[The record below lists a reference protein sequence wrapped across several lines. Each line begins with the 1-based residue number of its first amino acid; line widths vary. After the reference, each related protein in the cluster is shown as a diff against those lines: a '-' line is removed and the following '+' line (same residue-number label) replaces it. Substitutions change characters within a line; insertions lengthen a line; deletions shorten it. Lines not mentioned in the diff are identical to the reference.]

1 MNRSGKR
8 KPGRLMK
15 SVRKYWDLYLLL
27 VPVAAY
33 FILFQYLPMYGLQI
47 AFKDYSPRKG
57 YWGSPWVGFEHFTR
71 FLSSYNFW
79 QIMYNTVSISVLTLI
94 FTFPLPIMLAL
105 LLNETRSKRFKG
117 ALQTIT
123 YTPHFLSTVVVV
135 GMMVAF
141 VSPSTGI
148 INQLIRLFGG
158 QPVYFMT
165 KPEWFKPLYII
176 SDIWKNTGWSS
187 IIFVSALANVD
198 LGLYEAAKVDGAN
211 RRQRLFHIIFPCL
224 APTMII
230 MLILSCGK
238 IMGVGFEKIFLMQTD
253 LTLGISQVI
262 STYVYQQGI
271 VQSQFSYA
279 TAVGIFDSLINFAV
293 LLIVNRIA
301 KKASDISLW

>member
-211 RRQRLFHIIFPCL
+211 RRQRLFHITFPCL

>member
-57 YWGSPWVGFEHFTR
+57 YWGSPWVGFEHFIR

-187 IIFVSALANVD
+187 IIFVSALSNVD

-211 RRQRLFHIIFPCL
+211 RRQRLFHITFPCL

>member
-1 MNRSGKR
+1 MNGVGIRRRGKL
-8 KPGRLMK
+8 GK

-27 VPVAAY
+27 IPVVIY
-33 FILFQYLPMYGLQI
+33 FVLFKYLPMYGLQI
-47 AFKDYSPRKG
+47 AFKDYNFRKG

-71 FLSSYNFW
+71 FLTSYNFW

-105 LLNETRSKRFKG
+105 LLNETRNKHFKG
-117 ALQTIT
+117 VLQSVT

-148 INQLIRLFGG
+148 INQVIQLFGG
-158 QPVYFMT
+158 KPIYFMT
-165 KPEWFKPLYII
+165 KPEWFKPMYIL

-187 IIFVSALANVD
+187 IIFVSALSNVD
-198 LGLYEAAKVDGAN
+198 LGLYEAAKVDGAS
-211 RRQRLFHIIFPCL
+211 RWQRLYNITLPCL
-224 APTMII
+224 VPTIII

-238 IMGVGFEKIFLMQTD
+238 IIGVGFEKIFLMQTD
-253 LTLGISQVI
+253 LTLGVSQVI

-271 VQSQFSYA
+271 VKSQFSYA
-279 TAVGIFDSLINFAV
+279 TAIGIFDAVINFA
-293 LLIVNRIA
+293 LLITVNRIA
-301 KKASDISLW
+301 KKTSDISLW

>member
-1 MNRSGKR
+1 MKR
-8 KPGRLMK
+8 TGRRKSGRLMK
-15 SVRKYWDLYLLL
+15 SARKYWDLYLLL
-27 VPVAAY
+27 VPVVAY
-33 FILFQYLPMYGLQI
+33 FVLFKYLPMYGLQI
-47 AFKDYSPRKG
+47 AFKDYTPRKG
-57 YWGSPWVGFEHFTR
+57 YWGSPWVGFEHFIR

-105 LLNETRSKRFKG
+105 LLNETRNKRFKG

-141 VSPSTGI
+141 VSPSSGI
-148 INQLIRLFGG
+148 INHLIQLFGG

-165 KPEWFKPLYII
+165 KPQWFKPLYIL

-187 IIFVSALANVD
+187 IIFVAALANVD

-211 RRQRLFHIIFPCL
+211 RRQRLFHITFPCL

-238 IMGVGFEKIFLMQTD
+238 VMGVGFEKIFLMQTD
-253 LTLGISQVI
+253 LTLGVSQVI

-279 TAVGIFDSLINFAV
+279 TAIGIFDAVINFTV

-301 KKASDISLW
+301 KKTSDISLW

>member
-187 IIFVSALANVD
+187 IIFVSALSNVD

-211 RRQRLFHIIFPCL
+211 RGQRLFHITFPCL